1 MQSISDNY
9 YFCFLLVPDPWEV
22 ANDLPEHSLKIY
34 KADQHF
40 RYLLVH
46 QNTSAREVA
55 MLALQEFGISECSSN
70 FTLCEVTVEVRND
83 VQPHRHGR
91 YRINKNISTRAH
103 GTPPTEFGFNLSLF
117 GPPSETL

>member
-1 MQSISDNY
+1 MREFKNIEDEEGEKT
-9 YFCFLLVPDPWEV
+9 YFFFFFSLFTDPWEV

-46 QNTSAREVA
+46 HNTNAKEVT

-70 FTLCEVTVEVRND
+70 FTLCEVTVEVR
-83 VQPHRHGR
+83 G
-91 YRINKNISTRAH
+91 
-103 GTPPTEFGFNLSLF
+103 ELS
-117 GPPSETL
+117 